1 MNESAFST
9 IIGSKPILL
18 SAPHVYAHRRPRLS
32 MSYKI
37 GEPLT
42 DIIVEEVCRETKSFG
57 IVLSDESDR
66 DFNYYKEKRNP
77 YKKEIRKIVE
87 ENKIT
92 YFVDI
97 HGLKGD
103 SQYDV
108 AIYYPSRFS
117 RSIQLARDIKEGLSR
132 GQLKGLNV
140 LILRFPDD
148 FQETISEFVADQLRV
163 PSVQIEIARYIRE
176 KKKLRDSLV
185 QNLSKISESLV
196 I

>member
-1 MNESAFST
+1 MSESAFST
-9 IIGSKPILL
+9 ITGSKPILL

-42 DIIVEEVCRETKSFG
+42 DIVVDEVCRETKSFG

-87 ENKIT
+87 ENKIK

-103 SQYDV
+103 SQYDI

-117 RSIQLARDIKEGLSR
+117 RSIQLARDIKEGLGK
-132 GQLKGLNV
+132 GQLKGLNI

-185 QNLSKISESLV
+185 QNLNEILERLV